1 MKKLQKKVTFVG
13 RPFPDQLMDEQKT
26 FNQANMEMEQNQ
38 VFLDFINKNNLEN
51 TRSSLVVFGPENF
64 MYWYGV
70 VAPNDIA
77 VPQGLMKFV
86 LPETQVAVEEKDKQ
100 NISFFSQPLNIVIS
114 QFLAAV
120 ADEGIKIYQNPGDSL
135 TPYILQNLNLDTKK
149 LTQELYLEDSLKN

>member
-26 FNQANMEMEQNQ
+26 FNESNMEMEQNQ
-38 VFLDFINKNNLEN
+38 VFQDFITKNNL
-51 TRSSLVVFGPENF
+51 TDSRSNMVVFGPENF

-70 VAPNDIA
+70 IAANDID
-77 VPQGLMKFV
+77 VPKGLMKFV
-86 LPETQVAVEEKDKQ
+86 LPEAQVAIKEKENQ

-135 TPYILQNLNLDTKK
+135 TPYIVQTLNFDTKK
-149 LTQELYLEDSLKN
+149 LTQELYLDDSY

>member
-26 FNQANMEMEQNQ
+26 FTESNMAIEQDQ
-38 VFLDFINKNNLEN
+38 TFLNFIAQNNLNN

-70 VAPNDIA
+70 IAPNEIE
-77 VPQGLMKFV
+77 VPRGLMKFV
-86 LPETQVAVEEKDKQ
+86 LPETQVAVEEKDNQ

-114 QFLAAV
+114 QFLATV
-120 ADEGIKIYQNPGDSL
+120 ADTGIKIYQNPGDSL
-135 TPYILQNLNLDTKK
+135 TPYVLQNLDLKTKK
-149 LTQELYLEDSLKN
+149 LTQELYLEDSL

>member
-26 FNQANMEMEQNQ
+26 FTESNMAMEQDQ
-38 VFLDFINKNNLEN
+38 TFLNFIAQNNLNN

-70 VAPNDIA
+70 IAPNEIE
-77 VPQGLMKFV
+77 VPKGLMKFV
-86 LPETQVAVEEKDKQ
+86 LPEAQVAVEEKDNQ

-114 QFLAAV
+114 QFLATV
-120 ADEGIKIYQNPGDSL
+120 ADTGIKIYQNPGDSL
-135 TPYILQNLNLDTKK
+135 TPYVLQNLDLKTKK
-149 LTQELYLEDSLKN
+149 LTQELYLEDSL

>member
-26 FNQANMEMEQNQ
+26 FNQSNMEMEQNQ
-38 VFLDFINKNNLEN
+38 VFQDFIAKNDLTN
-51 TRSSLVVFGPENF
+51 TRSNMVVFGPENF

-70 VAPNDIA
+70 IAPNEVE
-77 VPQGLMKFV
+77 VPKGLMKFV
-86 LPETQVAVEEKDKQ
+86 LPEAQVAITEKDNQ
-100 NISFFSQPLNIVIS
+100 NISFFSQPLNMVIS

-135 TPYILQNLNLDTKK
+135 TPYVVQTINFATKK
-149 LTQELYLEDSLKN
+149 LTQELYLEDSH

>member
-26 FNQANMEMEQNQ
+26 FNESNMEMEQNP
-38 VFLDFINKNNLEN
+38 VFQDFITKNNLTN
-51 TRSSLVVFGPENF
+51 TRSNMVVFGPENF

-70 VAPNDIA
+70 IAPNEVE
-77 VPQGLMKFV
+77 VPKGLMKFV
-86 LPETQVAVEEKDKQ
+86 LPEAQVAITEKDNQ
-100 NISFFSQPLNIVIS
+100 NISFFSQPLNMVIS

-135 TPYILQNLNLDTKK
+135 TPYVLQNLDLKTKK
-149 LTQELYLEDSLKN
+149 LTQELYLEDSL

>member
-26 FNQANMEMEQNQ
+26 FTESNMAMEQDQ
-38 VFLDFINKNNLEN
+38 TFLNFIAQNNLNN

-70 VAPNDIA
+70 IAPNEIE
-77 VPQGLMKFV
+77 VPRGLIKFV
-86 LPETQVAVEEKDKQ
+86 LPETQVAVEEKDNQ

-114 QFLAAV
+114 QFLATV
-120 ADEGIKIYQNPGDSL
+120 ADTGIKIYQNPGDSL
-135 TPYILQNLNLDTKK
+135 TPYVLQNLDLKTKK
-149 LTQELYLEDSLKN
+149 LTQELYLEDSL

>member
-26 FNQANMEMEQNQ
+26 FNQSNMEMEQNQ
-38 VFLDFINKNNLEN
+38 VFQDFIAKNDLTN
-51 TRSSLVVFGPENF
+51 TRSNMVVFGSENF

-70 VAPNDIA
+70 IAPNEVE
-77 VPQGLMKFV
+77 VPKGLMKFV
-86 LPETQVAVEEKDKQ
+86 LPEAQVAITEKDNQ
-100 NISFFSQPLNIVIS
+100 NISFFSQPLNMVIS

-135 TPYILQNLNLDTKK
+135 TPYIVQTLNCDTKK
-149 LTQELYLEDSLKN
+149 LTQELYLEDSL

>member
-26 FNQANMEMEQNQ
+26 FTESNMAMEQDQ
-38 VFLDFINKNNLEN
+38 TFLNFIAQNNLNN

-70 VAPNDIA
+70 IAPNEIE
-77 VPQGLMKFV
+77 VPRGLIKFV
-86 LPETQVAVEEKDKQ
+86 LPETQVAVEEKDNQ

-114 QFLAAV
+114 QFLATV
-120 ADEGIKIYQNPGDSL
+120 ADTGIKIYQNPGDSL
-135 TPYILQNLNLDTKK
+135 TPYVLQTLNLKTKK
-149 LTQELYLEDSLKN
+149 LTQELYLEDSL

>member
-26 FNQANMEMEQNQ
+26 FTESNMAMEQDQ
-38 VFLDFINKNNLEN
+38 TFLNFIAQNNLNN

-70 VAPNDIA
+70 IAPNEIG
-77 VPQGLMKFV
+77 VPRGLMKFV
-86 LPETQVAVEEKDKQ
+86 LPETQVAVEEKDNQ

-114 QFLAAV
+114 QFLATV
-120 ADEGIKIYQNPGDSL
+120 ADTGIKIYQNPGDSL
-135 TPYILQNLNLDTKK
+135 TPYVLQNLDLKTKK
-149 LTQELYLEDSLKN
+149 LTQELYLEDSL

>member
-26 FNQANMEMEQNQ
+26 FNESNMEMEQNQ
-38 VFLDFINKNNLEN
+38 VFQDFVTKNNLTN
-51 TRSSLVVFGPENF
+51 TRSNMVVFGPENF

-70 VAPNDIA
+70 IA
-77 VPQGLMKFV
+77 LNEVEVPKGLMKFV
-86 LPETQVAVEEKDKQ
+86 LPEAQVAIKEKENQ

-135 TPYILQNLNLDTKK
+135 TPYIVQTLNFDTKK
-149 LTQELYLEDSLKN
+149 LTQELYLDDSY

>member
-1 MKKLQKKVTFVG
+1 MKKLQEKVTFIG

-26 FNQANMEMEQNQ
+26 FNEANMEMEQNQ
-38 VFLDFINKNNLEN
+38 VFQNFITKNNLKN

-70 VAPNDIA
+70 VASNETA
-77 VPQGLMKFV
+77 VPKGLMKFV
-86 LPETQVAVEEKDKQ
+86 LPEAQVAIKEKDNQ
-100 NISFFSQPLNIVIS
+100 NISFFSQPLNVIIS

-135 TPYILQNLNLDTKK
+135 TPYVLQNLNLDTKK
-149 LTQELYLEDSLKN
+149 LTQELYLEDSL

>member
-26 FNQANMEMEQNQ
+26 FTESNMTMEQDQ
-38 VFLDFINKNNLEN
+38 TFLNFIVQNNLNN

-70 VAPNDIA
+70 IAPNEIE
-77 VPQGLMKFV
+77 VPRGLMKFV
-86 LPETQVAVEEKDKQ
+86 LPETQVAVEEKDNQ

-114 QFLAAV
+114 QFLATV
-120 ADEGIKIYQNPGDSL
+120 ADTGIKIYQNPGDSL
-135 TPYILQNLNLDTKK
+135 TPYVLQNLDLKTKK
-149 LTQELYLEDSLKN
+149 LTQELYLEDSL

>member
-26 FNQANMEMEQNQ
+26 FTESNIAMEQDQ
-38 VFLDFINKNNLEN
+38 TFLNFIAQNNLNN

-70 VAPNDIA
+70 IAPNEIE
-77 VPQGLMKFV
+77 VPRGLMKFV
-86 LPETQVAVEEKDKQ
+86 LPETQVAVEEKDNQ

-114 QFLAAV
+114 QFLATV
-120 ADEGIKIYQNPGDSL
+120 ADTGIKIYQNPGDSL
-135 TPYILQNLNLDTKK
+135 TPYVLQNLDLKTKK
-149 LTQELYLEDSLKN
+149 LTQELYLEDSL

>member
-26 FNQANMEMEQNQ
+26 FTESNMAMEQDQ
-38 VFLDFINKNNLEN
+38 TFLNFIAQNNLNN

-70 VAPNDIA
+70 IAPNEIE

-86 LPETQVAVEEKDKQ
+86 LPETQVAVEEKDNQ
-100 NISFFSQPLNIVIS
+100 NISFFSQPLNKVIS
-114 QFLAAV
+114 QFLATV
-120 ADEGIKIYQNPGDSL
+120 ADTGIKIYQNPGDSL
-135 TPYILQNLNLDTKK
+135 TPYVLQTLNLKTKK
-149 LTQELYLEDSLKN
+149 LTQELYLEDSL

>member
-26 FNQANMEMEQNQ
+26 FTESNMAMEQDQ
-38 VFLDFINKNNLEN
+38 TFLNFIAQNNLNN

-70 VAPNDIA
+70 IAPNEIE

-86 LPETQVAVEEKDKQ
+86 LPETQVAVEEKDNQ

-114 QFLAAV
+114 QFLATV
-120 ADEGIKIYQNPGDSL
+120 ADTGIKIYQNPGDSL
-135 TPYILQNLNLDTKK
+135 TPYVLQTLNLKTKK
-149 LTQELYLEDSLKN
+149 LTQELYLEDSL

>member
-26 FNQANMEMEQNQ
+26 FNESNMAMEQDQ
-38 VFLDFINKNNLEN
+38 TFLNFIAQNNLNN

-70 VAPNDIA
+70 IAPNEIE
-77 VPQGLMKFV
+77 VPRGLMKFV
-86 LPETQVAVEEKDKQ
+86 LPETQVAVEEKDNQ

-114 QFLAAV
+114 QFLATV
-120 ADEGIKIYQNPGDSL
+120 ADTGIKIYQNPGDSL
-135 TPYILQNLNLDTKK
+135 TPYVLQNLDLKTKK
-149 LTQELYLEDSLKN
+149 LTQELYLEDSL

>member
-1 MKKLQKKVTFVG
+1 MKKLQEKVTFVG

-26 FNQANMEMEQNQ
+26 FNQSNMEVEQNQ
-38 VFLDFINKNNLEN
+38 VFQNFITKNNLKN

-70 VAPNDIA
+70 IAPNEVE
-77 VPQGLMKFV
+77 VPKGLMKFV
-86 LPETQVAVEEKDKQ
+86 LPKTQVAVEEKDNQ
-100 NISFFSQPLNIVIS
+100 NISFFSQPLNVIIS

-135 TPYILQNLNLDTKK
+135 TPYVLQNLNLDTKK

>member
-26 FNQANMEMEQNQ
+26 FNESNMEMEQNQ
-38 VFLDFINKNNLEN
+38 VFQDFIAKNDLTN
-51 TRSSLVVFGPENF
+51 TRSNMVVFGPENF

-70 VAPNDIA
+70 IA
-77 VPQGLMKFV
+77 LNEVEVPKGLMKFV
-86 LPETQVAVEEKDKQ
+86 LPEAQVAIKEKENQ

-135 TPYILQNLNLDTKK
+135 TPYIVQTLNFDTKK
-149 LTQELYLEDSLKN
+149 LTQELYLDDSY

>member
-26 FNQANMEMEQNQ
+26 FTESNMEMEQDQ
-38 VFLDFINKNNLEN
+38 TFLNFIAQNNLNN

-70 VAPNDIA
+70 IAPNEIE

-86 LPETQVAVEEKDKQ
+86 LPETQVAVEEKDNQ

-114 QFLAAV
+114 QFLATV
-120 ADEGIKIYQNPGDSL
+120 ADTGIKIYQNPGDSL
-135 TPYILQNLNLDTKK
+135 TPYVLQNLDLKTKK
-149 LTQELYLEDSLKN
+149 LTQELYLEDSL

>member
-26 FNQANMEMEQNQ
+26 FNESNMEMEQNP
-38 VFLDFINKNNLEN
+38 VFQDFITKNNLTN
-51 TRSSLVVFGPENF
+51 TRSNMVVFGPENF

-70 VAPNDIA
+70 IAPNEIE
-77 VPQGLMKFV
+77 VPKGLMKFV
-86 LPETQVAVEEKDKQ
+86 LPEAQVAITEKDNQ
-100 NISFFSQPLNIVIS
+100 NISFFSQPLNMVIS

-135 TPYILQNLNLDTKK
+135 TPYVLQNLDLKTKK
-149 LTQELYLEDSLKN
+149 LTQELYLEDSL

>member
-13 RPFPDQLMDEQKT
+13 RPFPDQLMDEKKT
-26 FNQANMEMEQNQ
+26 FTESNMAMEQDQ
-38 VFLDFINKNNLEN
+38 TFLNFIAQNNLNN

-70 VAPNDIA
+70 IAPNEIE

-86 LPETQVAVEEKDKQ
+86 LPETQVAVEEKDNQ

-114 QFLAAV
+114 QFLATV
-120 ADEGIKIYQNPGDSL
+120 ADTGIKIYQNPGDSL
-135 TPYILQNLNLDTKK
+135 TPYIVQTLNFATKK
-149 LTQELYLEDSLKN
+149 LTQELYLEDSH

>member
-26 FNQANMEMEQNQ
+26 FNESNMEMEQNQ
-38 VFLDFINKNNLEN
+38 VFQDFIAKNDLTN
-51 TRSSLVVFGPENF
+51 TRSNMVVFGPENF

-70 VAPNDIA
+70 IAPNEVE
-77 VPQGLMKFV
+77 VPKGLMKFV
-86 LPETQVAVEEKDKQ
+86 LPEAQVAIKEKENQ

-135 TPYILQNLNLDTKK
+135 TPYIVQTLNFDTKK
-149 LTQELYLEDSLKN
+149 LTQELYLDDSY

>member
-26 FNQANMEMEQNQ
+26 FTESNMAMEQDQ
-38 VFLDFINKNNLEN
+38 TFLNFIAQNNLNN

-70 VAPNDIA
+70 IVLNEVE
-77 VPQGLMKFV
+77 VPKGLMKFV
-86 LPETQVAVEEKDKQ
+86 LPEAQVAIKEKEKQ

-135 TPYILQNLNLDTKK
+135 TPYIVQTLNFDTKK
-149 LTQELYLEDSLKN
+149 LTQELYLDDSY

>member
-26 FNQANMEMEQNQ
+26 FNESNMEMEQNQ
-38 VFLDFINKNNLEN
+38 VFQDFVTKNNLTN
-51 TRSSLVVFGPENF
+51 TRSNMVVFGPENF

-70 VAPNDIA
+70 IA
-77 VPQGLMKFV
+77 LNEVEIPKGLMKFV
-86 LPETQVAVEEKDKQ
+86 LPEAQVAIKEKENQ

-135 TPYILQNLNLDTKK
+135 TPYIVQTLNFDTKK
-149 LTQELYLEDSLKN
+149 LTQELYLDDSY

>member
-26 FNQANMEMEQNQ
+26 FTESNMAMEQDQ
-38 VFLDFINKNNLEN
+38 TFLNFIAQNNLNN

-70 VAPNDIA
+70 IAPNEIE
-77 VPQGLMKFV
+77 VPRGLMKFV
-86 LPETQVAVEEKDKQ
+86 LPETQVAVEEKDNQ

-114 QFLAAV
+114 QFLATV
-120 ADEGIKIYQNPGDSL
+120 ADTGIKIYQNPGDSL
-135 TPYILQNLNLDTKK
+135 TPYVVQTLNFATKK
-149 LTQELYLEDSLKN
+149 LTQELYLEDSH

>member
-1 MKKLQKKVTFVG
+1 MKKLQEKVTFIG

-26 FNQANMEMEQNQ
+26 FNEANMEMEQNQ
-38 VFLDFINKNNLEN
+38 VFQNFITKNNLKN

-70 VAPNDIA
+70 IAPNNIK
-77 VPQGLMKFV
+77 VPQGLIKFV
-86 LPETQVAVEEKDKQ
+86 LPEAQVAITEKDNQ
-100 NISFFSQPLNIVIS
+100 NISFFSQPLNVIIS

-135 TPYILQNLNLDTKK
+135 TPYVLQNLNLDTKK

>member
-26 FNQANMEMEQNQ
+26 FNESNIAMEQDQ
-38 VFLDFINKNNLEN
+38 TFLNFIAQNNLNN

-70 VAPNDIA
+70 IAPNEIE

-86 LPETQVAVEEKDKQ
+86 LPETQVAVEEKDNQ

-114 QFLAAV
+114 QFLATV
-120 ADEGIKIYQNPGDSL
+120 ADTGIKIYQNPGDSL
-135 TPYILQNLNLDTKK
+135 TPYIVQNLNFDTKK
-149 LTQELYLEDSLKN
+149 LTQELYLEDSL

>member
-26 FNQANMEMEQNQ
+26 FNQSNMEMEQNQ
-38 VFLDFINKNNLEN
+38 VFQDFIAKNDLTN
-51 TRSSLVVFGPENF
+51 TRSNMVVFGPENF

-70 VAPNDIA
+70 IAPNEIE
-77 VPQGLMKFV
+77 VPRGLMKFV
-86 LPETQVAVEEKDKQ
+86 LPETQVAVEEKDNQ
-100 NISFFSQPLNIVIS
+100 NISFFSQPLNMVIS

-135 TPYILQNLNLDTKK
+135 TPYIVQTLNFDTKK
-149 LTQELYLEDSLKN
+149 LTQELYLEDSL

>member
-26 FNQANMEMEQNQ
+26 FNESNMEMEQNQ
-38 VFLDFINKNNLEN
+38 VFQDFITKNNLTN
-51 TRSSLVVFGPENF
+51 SRSNMVVFGPENF

-70 VAPNDIA
+70 IATNDID
-77 VPQGLMKFV
+77 VPKGLMKFV
-86 LPETQVAVEEKDKQ
+86 LPEAQVAIKEKDNQ

-114 QFLAAV
+114 QFLASV

-135 TPYILQNLNLDTKK
+135 TPYIVQNLNFDTKK
-149 LTQELYLEDSLKN
+149 LTQELYLEDSH

>member
-26 FNQANMEMEQNQ
+26 FNEANMEMEQNQ
-38 VFLDFINKNNLEN
+38 VFQNFITKNNLKN

-70 VAPNDIA
+70 IAPNEVE
-77 VPQGLMKFV
+77 VPKGLMKFV
-86 LPETQVAVEEKDKQ
+86 LPEAQVAITEKDNQ
-100 NISFFSQPLNIVIS
+100 NISFFSQPLNMVIS

-135 TPYILQNLNLDTKK
+135 TPYVVQTLNFATKK
-149 LTQELYLEDSLKN
+149 LTQELYLEDSH

>member
-26 FNQANMEMEQNQ
+26 FTESNMAMEQDQ
-38 VFLDFINKNNLEN
+38 TFLNFIAQNNLNN

-70 VAPNDIA
+70 IVLNEVE
-77 VPQGLMKFV
+77 VPKGLMKFV
-86 LPETQVAVEEKDKQ
+86 LSEAQVAIKEKEKQ

-135 TPYILQNLNLDTKK
+135 TPYIVQTLNFDTKK
-149 LTQELYLEDSLKN
+149 LTQELYLDDSY

>member
-1 MKKLQKKVTFVG
+1 MKKLQEKVTFIG

-26 FNQANMEMEQNQ
+26 FNQSNMEVEQNQ
-38 VFLDFINKNNLEN
+38 VFQNFITKNNLKN

-70 VAPNDIA
+70 IAPNEVE
-77 VPQGLMKFV
+77 VPKGLMKFV
-86 LPETQVAVEEKDKQ
+86 LPEAQVAIKEKDNQ
-100 NISFFSQPLNIVIS
+100 NISFFSQPLNVIIS

-135 TPYILQNLNLDTKK
+135 TPYVLQNLNLDTKK

>member
-26 FNQANMEMEQNQ
+26 FTESNMAMEQDQ
-38 VFLDFINKNNLEN
+38 TFLNFIAQNNLNN

-70 VAPNDIA
+70 IAPNEIE
-77 VPQGLMKFV
+77 VPRGLMKFV
-86 LPETQVAVEEKDKQ
+86 LPETQVAVEEKDNQ

-114 QFLAAV
+114 QFLATV
-120 ADEGIKIYQNPGDSL
+120 ADTGIKIYQNPGDSL
-135 TPYILQNLNLDTKK
+135 TPYVLQNLDLKTKK
-149 LTQELYLEDSLKN
+149 LTQELYLEDGL